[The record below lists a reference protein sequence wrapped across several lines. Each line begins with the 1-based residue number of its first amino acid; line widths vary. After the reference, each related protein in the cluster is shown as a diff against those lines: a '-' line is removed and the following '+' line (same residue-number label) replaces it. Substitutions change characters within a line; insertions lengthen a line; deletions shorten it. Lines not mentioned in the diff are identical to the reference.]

1 MAIFAILRQLR
12 QIFSAPK
19 FIRVRKIKNCK
30 KTNFIVSL
38 CVDILAE
45 CTKRRV
51 VGRLSNLISF
61 LGTVY
66 VFFFLF
72 FIFFIFYLFLLVF
85 YFRISFLYI
94 TDFNLKIKILLLHY
108 GLENGRMPW
117 KQKY

>member
-1 MAIFAILRQLR
+1 MCRY
-12 QIFSAPK
+12 FSRMHKEKGSGTALEPDQ
-19 FIRVRKIKNCK
+19 FFRDG
-30 KTNFIVSL
+30 L
-38 CVDILAE
+38 CF
-45 CTKRRV
+45 
-51 VGRLSNLISF
+51 F
-61 LGTVY
+61 L
-66 VFFFLF
+66 FLF